1 MQAATIQDNLFLV
14 QKYMV
19 GSDATMDYLFF
30 VEEVDGFSQL
40 YSQSDQLCLLGC
52 LVDHFI
58 QLVGVV
64 SLDQVYDISF
74 VEIG

>member
-1 MQAATIQDNLFLV
+1 MQAAAIQDNLFLV
-14 QKYMV
+14 QKDMV
-19 GSDATMDYLFF
+19 RSDATMDYFFF

-40 YSQSDQLCLLGC
+40 YSQPDQFCLLGC

-58 QLVGVV
+58 ELVGVV

-74 VEIG
+74 VEVG